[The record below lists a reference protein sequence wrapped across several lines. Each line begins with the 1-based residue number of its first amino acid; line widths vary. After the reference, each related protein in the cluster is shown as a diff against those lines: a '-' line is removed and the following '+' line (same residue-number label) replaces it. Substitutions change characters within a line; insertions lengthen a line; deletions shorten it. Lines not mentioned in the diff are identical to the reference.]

1 MSFHVYI
8 EPDLESKLDTLC
20 KKTGE
25 KRNAIVRK
33 ALRAYVNSHLTAD
46 WPEGLFD
53 FKPDKS
59 LPRFEATR
67 SEFASD
73 RDDVFHQNP

>member
-8 EPDLESKLDTLC
+8 EPDLESRLDTLC

-25 KRNAIVRK
+25 KRNALVRK
-33 ALRAYVNSHLTAD
+33 AIREYVDSQLATE
-46 WPEGLFD
+46 WPEDLFK

-59 LPRFEATR
+59 LPRFEETR
-67 SEFASD
+67 NEFTAD
-73 RDDVFHQNP
+73 RDDIFGTNR

>member
-8 EPDLESKLDTLC
+8 EPELESKLDSLC

-33 ALRAYVNSHLTAD
+33 ALREYVESQLNSE
-46 WPEGLFD
+46 WPENLFD

-59 LPRFEATR
+59 LPRFEEYR
-67 SEFASD
+67 REFSAD
-73 RDDVFHQNP
+73 RDDIFRESL